1 MKALSFFERLI
12 ADYPVVPRKGPDC
25 SLCWIQGVQMKL
37 TSLGRLQWLVASTVF
52 WISAGATCHGERV
65 FPGLS
70 SATFGRAIPAA
81 AIAAR
86 YLTLPFLQA
95 IVLISA
101 VTFTGI
107 IVVSLLVMMITATLL
122 ARGVMGRKRVAATA
136 VKLSFAC
143 SHALRSTA
151 SISCIL
157 SVLELSAVAFYPS
170 LRVWFF
176 YAVPLL
182 CTMLLIAAT
191 NFSIIRKEEQLRL
204 EIALS
209 EGSYHMLFERSL
221 LGTYKATL
229 DGRIL
234 DCNFS
239 FCQIFGYSSR
249 EEVIGSSVTVGYF
262 NAAERDEFNS
272 WLQAN
277 MHLTNFEQC
286 LRRKDGRTAWI
297 LNTATLGR
305 SEADKEPVI
314 KGTMLDI
321 SELRME
327 LPKWLRQMARV
338 LVAVRWSL
346 SAADQL

>member
-1 MKALSFFERLI
+1 
-12 ADYPVVPRKGPDC
+12 
-25 SLCWIQGVQMKL
+25 
-37 TSLGRLQWLVASTVF
+37 
-52 WISAGATCHGERV
+52 
-65 FPGLS
+65 
-70 SATFGRAIPAA
+70 
-81 AIAAR
+81 
-86 YLTLPFLQA
+86 LQA

-107 IVVSLLVMMITATLL
+107 IVLSLLVMMITSTLL

-136 VKLSFAC
+136 VRLSLAC

-170 LRVWFF
+170 LPAWFF
-176 YAVPLL
+176 YAAPLL
-182 CTMLLIAAT
+182 CTMLLIVAT

-209 EGSYHMLFERSL
+209 EGSYRMLFERSL

-249 EEVIGSSVTVGYF
+249 QEVIGSSVTVGYF
-262 NAAERDEFNS
+262 NAAERDEFNG

-277 MHLTNFEQC
+277 KHLTNFEQC
-286 LRRKDGRTAWI
+286 LLRKDGRTAWI
-297 LNTATLGR
+297 LNTATLGA
-305 SEADKEPVI
+305 SEAGKEPVI

-327 LPKWLRQMARV
+327 LPGWLRQMARV
-338 LVAVRWSL
+338 LVAVRGGFSTATL
-346 SAADQL
+346 L